1 MLIISSICF
10 LVGGVFIGFYIYHKA
25 LGSAGFLGKLA
36 AKKAENKLKDA
47 LDLPENKPEPIERDR
62 QKARRER
69 DRHEQ
74 GD

>member
-1 MLIISSICF
+1 M
-10 LVGGVFIGFYIYHKA
+10 YAYHRS
-25 LGSAGFLGKLA
+25 LRSAGFLGKLA